1 MSTFSQAIKGKPGFN
16 ESSKKR
22 LKSISEQKIRTTM
35 IGAIHAVEL
44 IFGHHFGYQNGKE
57 IIPESEL
64 TEEQKFNRE
73 KFKEF
78 RAKMLDLGNRQIANI
93 HTELEL
99 YDIVFNGYHIE
110 FKVVQTENSGKD
122 FKERD

>member
-1 MSTFSQAIKGKPGFN
+1 MTTFSQAIKGKPGFKDG
-16 ESSKKR
+16 SKKR

-44 IFGHHFGYQNGKE
+44 IFGHLFGFENGKE

-64 TEEQKFNRE
+64 TEDQRYNRE
-73 KFKEF
+73 QFKEF
-78 RAKMLDLGNRQIANI
+78 RARILDLGNRQIANI

-99 YDIVFNGYHIE
+99 YDIVFHGYHID
-110 FKVVQTENSGKD
+110 FKVVQTENTDKNIT
-122 FKERD
+122 ERS